1 MMPRPPL
8 ASFLVLCALF
18 LCAAE
23 LHAQQL
29 ELPATFRGDLP
40 CADCAGVK
48 YHLDLWPDH
57 VFHLRRDWS
66 GTRNTR
72 DEIGRWRIDAARRV
86 LLLEGGAE
94 MPLQFAVESPR
105 LLQVLNIEGKPFPPA
120 QAGTLQSDGR
130 MEPLVL
136 SLFMGGEVKSADGQL
151 LFDECLTGRTY
162 AIAPGTEAQRLE
174 QEYRSRMQG
183 RAGALYFTFDG
194 TLQPETLTLREGT
207 TRALVVV
214 DRLVGAWPDQACA
227 RSRADAAL
235 ANTYWRIVQLQGE
248 PTRTAAGARE
258 PHLVLRQADSVLSFD
273 ATVGCNQFKGHW
285 RHSSHTIAFE
295 QAASTRKA
303 CPESMATAEQ
313 RLQQMLDL
321 AAGWRRTGNVLVLE
335 DAQGAPL
342 AMLEAV
348 YLR

>member
-1 MMPRPPL
+1 MMPRPTFASIL
-8 ASFLVLCALF
+8 ALCALF
-18 LCAAE
+18 SCAVE

-40 CADCAGVK
+40 CSDCAGVK

-66 GTRNTR
+66 GARDVR
-72 DEIGRWRIDAARRV
+72 DEIGRWRIDAERRV

-105 LLQVLNIEGKPFPPA
+105 VLQVLDLEGKPLPPSK
-120 QAGTLQSDGR
+120 AGSLRSDGR

-136 SLFMGGEVKSADGQL
+136 SLFMGGEIKSVDGQL

-162 AIAPGTEAQRLE
+162 AIASGSEAQRLD

-183 RAGALYFTFDG
+183 RTGALYVTFDG
-194 TLQPETLTLREGT
+194 TLQPDTLTLRNGT
-207 TRALVVV
+207 TRAIVAI
-214 DRLVGAWPDQACA
+214 DRFVGAWPDQACA
-227 RSRADAAL
+227 RARADAAL
-235 ANTYWRIVQLQGE
+235 ANTYWRIVQLQGQ
-248 PTRTAAGARE
+248 PATTAAGERE
-258 PHLVLRQADSVLSFD
+258 PHLLLRQADSVTSFD
-273 ATVGCNQFKGHW
+273 ATAGCNEFKGRW
-285 RHSSHTIAFE
+285 QHSSHTIAFE
-295 QAASTRKA
+295 YAANTPKS
-303 CPESMATAEQ
+303 CPEPLAATEQ

-342 AMLEAV
+342 ALLEAV
-348 YLR
+348 YFR